1 MSKRELLKISPV
13 LPLYYSMQMNCAKI
27 LREIHAKMN
36 CAKILREIHAK
47 MNCAKILR
55 RIHANLICLNYFF
68 LITFLLSSQ

>member
-36 CAKILREIHAK
+36 CT
-47 MNCAKILR
+47 KILR
-55 RIHANLICLNYFF
+55 RIHASLICLNYFF

>member
-13 LPLYYSMQMNCAKI
+13 LPLYYSMQ
-27 LREIHAKMN
+27 MN